1 MQIVEALADSNV
13 LDADGNAVY
22 TLRACRQAGFANVR
36 YVLYDAE
43 AGRGLR
49 DGAVNPI
56 TSLDRVVPGYNR
68 EPLDGHR
75 LILPFIGRL
84 GDAVVTGSCLA
95 ALVDRFPGISVDIAA
110 PAPALAVFEMMPRV
124 GRLLPYPI
132 EADALEAYD
141 FHLSF
146 EDVDAVPRG
155 TSRSCADVFS
165 ACLRTPKPTSPPSV
179 TIPPDVAARWAL
191 PQTDPGAPGLANRQS
206 RLASQQSQLAG
217 RPRVALHVGRANN
230 PRTYPADLMEALA
243 KRLVADGFDIVLIG
257 TGDVA
262 SRPADLSI
270 PQVEN
275 LIGSTK
281 TPADL
286 GAVLAQMSALV
297 TGDSF
302 PMHLAGAMGVPTL
315 ALFTATDRMLGS
327 DYPSVTAIQS
337 AAECSPCKIAAGP
350 CPLGHSE
357 CIAHRDASIS
367 PAEITQRIVTLLL
380 AQTSA

>member
-1 MQIVEALADSNV
+1 MQIVEALADSTV

-22 TLRACRQAGFANVR
+22 ALRAGRQAGFANVR

-56 TSLDRVVPGYNR
+56 TSLDSVVPGYDR
-68 EPLDGHR
+68 EPLERHR
-75 LILPFIGRL
+75 LVLPFIGRL
-84 GDAVVTGSCLA
+84 GDAVVAGSCLA
-95 ALVDRFPGISVDIAA
+95 ALVERFPGVTIDIAA
-110 PAPALAVFEMMPRV
+110 PAPALEVFKLMPRF
-124 GRLLPYPI
+124 GRLLAYPI

-165 ACLRTPKPTSPPSV
+165 ACLRTPRPTTPAPV
-179 TIPPDVAARWAL
+179 TIPPDVAARWTL

-206 RLASQQSQLAG
+206 RLAD
-217 RPRVALHVGRANN
+217 RPRVALHVGQPDSLRS
-230 PRTYPADLMEALA
+230 YPVDLVEALA
-243 KRLVADGFDIVLIG
+243 TRLVAEGFDVVLIG

-262 SRPADLSI
+262 SRPANLSI
-270 PQVEN
+270 PRVEN

-286 GAVLAQMSALV
+286 GAVLAQISALI

-315 ALFTATDRMLGS
+315 ALFTATDRVLGS

-337 AAECSPCKIAAGP
+337 AAECSPCRIAAGS
-350 CPLGHSE
+350 CPLGHTE
-357 CIAHRDASIS
+357 CIAHRDTSIN
-367 PAEITQRIVTLLL
+367 PQAIVDHVRKTLSESIV
-380 AQTSA
+380 Q